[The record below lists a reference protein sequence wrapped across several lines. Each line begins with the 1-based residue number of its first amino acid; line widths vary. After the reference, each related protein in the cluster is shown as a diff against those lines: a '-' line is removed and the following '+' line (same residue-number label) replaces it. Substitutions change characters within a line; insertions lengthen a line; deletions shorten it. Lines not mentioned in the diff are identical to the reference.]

1 MKELAKIAWRNI
13 WRNKRRTL
21 LTMASIFLAAFLSL
35 FTRSMQLGSYA
46 NMIDNAVKLSTGY
59 LQIHKA
65 GYWENKSIDKTFTNS
80 DKLISKIKTN
90 KMVTAIIPRLESFAL
105 TSSGKH
111 TKGSFIFAII
121 PELEDSVNHLS
132 QKITSGEYL
141 LNDDD
146 QILVSSKLAEYLQV
160 QVGDTLVL
168 LGQGYHGITA
178 AAQYRIKGIFYF
190 PIPDLNNKLVYMS
203 LKTGQDFYGA
213 YGRITSY
220 SLLIN
225 NPNNIEDMKTVL
237 ASKLGNN
244 YEVMTWKELNR
255 ALVQAIESDNAGGII
270 MLGILYMVIGFGMF
284 GTVMMMTMERRKEF
298 AVMIA
303 IGMQRIKLFFI
314 IFIETLMIGT
324 VAIFISII
332 TALPFLTYL
341 HNNPIPLS
349 GDLAEAYLAF
359 GVDPIVPFSIDP
371 GIFINQTIT
380 IIIIALVV
388 ILYPLS
394 KVLKLDILKSMRS

>member
-1 MKELAKIAWRNI
+1 
-13 WRNKRRTL
+13 
-21 LTMASIFLAAFLSL
+21 
-35 FTRSMQLGSYA
+35 
-46 NMIDNAVKLSTGY
+46 
-59 LQIHKA
+59 
-65 GYWENKSIDKTFTNS
+65 
-80 DKLISKIKTN
+80 
-90 KMVTAIIPRLESFAL
+90 LESFAL

-111 TKGSFIFAII
+111 TKGSFIFSVK
-121 PELEDSVNHLS
+121 PEIEDSINHLS
-132 QKITSGEYL
+132 GKIISGEYL
-141 LNDDD
+141 SSNDN
-146 QILVSSKLAEYLQV
+146 QIMVSSKLAEYLQV

-190 PIPDLNNKLVYMS
+190 PIPDLNNKLVYMT

-213 YGRITSY
+213 YGRVTSY
-220 SLLIN
+220 SLMVN
-225 NPNNIEDMKTVL
+225 NPNNIEEIKTSL
-237 ASKLGNN
+237 IEKLGDD
-244 YEVMTWKELNR
+244 YEVMTWKEMNR

-298 AVMIA
+298 AIMIA
-303 IGMQRIKLFFI
+303 VGMQRIKLFFI

-324 VAIFISII
+324 VAILISIL
-332 TALPFLTYL
+332 TALPFLSYL
-341 HNNPIPLS
+341 HNNPIPLE
-349 GDLAEAYLAF
+349 GDLAEAYMAF

-371 GIFINQTIT
+371 SIFVNQTIT

>member
-59 LQIHKA
+59 LQIHKT
-65 GYWENKSIDKTFTNS
+65 GYWKNKSIDKIFINS
-80 DKLISKIKTN
+80 DTLLSKIKN
-90 KMVTAIIPRLESFAL
+90 YEGVTAVMPRLESFAL

-111 TKGSFIFAII
+111 TKGSFVFSIDPSI
-121 PELEDSVNHLS
+121 EDSVNNLS
-132 QKITSGEYL
+132 EKITSGEYL
-141 LNDDD
+141 ADNDD
-146 QILVSSKLAEYLQV
+146 QIIVSSKLAEYLQV
-160 QVGDTLVL
+160 QVGDTLVM

-178 AAQYRIKGIFYF
+178 AAQFRIKGIFHF
-190 PIPDLNNKLVYMS
+190 PIPDLNNKLVYIT

-213 YGRITSY
+213 YNRVTSY
-220 SLLIN
+220 SIMLN
-225 NPNNIEDMKTVL
+225 NPNKMDEIK
-237 ASKLGNN
+237 ASLTKELGNK
-244 YEVMTWKELNR
+244 YEVMSWQELNR

-303 IGMQRIKLFFI
+303 VGMQRIKLFFV

-324 VAIFISII
+324 VAIFISIVA
-332 TALPFLTYL
+332 ALPFLSYL
-341 HNNPIPLS
+341 HNNPVPLT
-349 GDLAEAYLAF
+349 GDLAEAYIAF
-359 GVDPIVPFSIDP
+359 GVDPVLPFSIDP
-371 GIFINQTIT
+371 GIFINQTVT
-380 IIIIALVV
+380 IIIIALIVV
-388 ILYPLS
+388 LYPLS